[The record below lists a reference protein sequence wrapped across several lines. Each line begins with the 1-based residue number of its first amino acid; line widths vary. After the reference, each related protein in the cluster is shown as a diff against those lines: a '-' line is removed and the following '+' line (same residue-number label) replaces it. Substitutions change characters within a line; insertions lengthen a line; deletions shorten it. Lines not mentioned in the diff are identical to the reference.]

1 MSSAHYNS
9 YCYLQESFNKLFL
22 IKRSDLITV
31 YMYNN
36 EYTLNTA
43 DHYIDKLNF
52 VGPYLSNLCVLS
64 NIECTKESLP
74 HGRRIKKKDKE
85 KVVAA
90 VWGTDLIQFL
100 AVLAI
105 LHQDD

>member
-9 YCYLQESFNKLFL
+9 YCYLHASFNTLFL

-64 NIECTKESLP
+64 NIHRMYKRESNP
-74 HGRRIKKKDKE
+74 WKKNKE
-85 KVVAA
+85 KR
-90 VWGTDLIQFL
+90 
-100 AVLAI
+100 
-105 LHQDD
+105 

>member
-1 MSSAHYNS
+1 MIFLSQMSSAHYNS

-64 NIECTKESLP
+64 NIECTKESLYP
-74 HGRRIKKKDKE
+74 IE
-85 KVVAA
+85 EE
-90 VWGTDLIQFL
+90 
-100 AVLAI
+100 
-105 LHQDD
+105 